1 MTATPEM
8 IAAAW
13 STWHKRHG
21 GKLGPG
27 PAFVEAI
34 NAALA
39 TQNPCITDELRT
51 EIERMAKHFDT
62 SPQQVLRRMVFS
74 YATNLGLRAT
84 PEYDGENVTSLR
96 MVEGSAV
103 DSGNNGGK

>member
-1 MTATPEM
+1 MPERATPEM

-13 STWHKRHG
+13 ATWHKRHG

-39 TQNPCITDELRT
+39 VGGAAL
-51 EIERMAKHFDT
+51 ERSEG
-62 SPQQVLRRMVFS
+62 SPRPVDM
-74 YATNLGLRAT
+74 
-84 PEYDGENVTSLR
+84 EDENV
-96 MVEGSAV
+96 
-103 DSGNNGGK
+103 

>member
-39 TQNPCITDELRT
+39 AQKLSITDELRT
-51 EIERMAKHFDT
+51 EIDRMAKHFDT

-74 YATNLGLRAT
+74 YATNLGLRT
-84 PEYDGENVTSLR
+84 PPEYDGENVTSIR
-96 MVEGSAV
+96 GREISAV
-103 DSGNNGGK
+103 NSGNNGEK

>member
-1 MTATPEM
+1 MGITATPEM

-39 TQNPCITDELRT
+39 ADNRNDAVRAAL
-51 EIERMAKHFDT
+51 ER
-62 SPQQVLRRMVFS
+62 SE
-74 YATNLGLRAT
+74 GL
-84 PEYDGENVTSLR
+84 
-96 MVEGSAV
+96 AV
-103 DSGNNGGK
+103 NSGNSGEK

>member
-1 MTATPEM
+1 MPERATPEM

-13 STWHKRHG
+13 ATWHKRHG

-39 TQNPCITDELRT
+39 VARAALERSEAEAVTKSMHAEAQRLLANKPKAYGDNP
-51 EIERMAKHFDT
+51 
-62 SPQQVLRRMVFS
+62 
-74 YATNLGLRAT
+74 
-84 PEYDGENVTSLR
+84 
-96 MVEGSAV
+96 
-103 DSGNNGGK
+103 